1 MLLDICKEHRKRY
14 GWLIRQKRIAL
25 GYTQKELV
33 ETLGHAVSLRSY
45 IALENGKAL
54 QDMDIY
60 DQLFALLD
68 LQYNYACNPDPLLT
82 PMRRRHAV
90 AVSGSCC
97 SFFPPIDNTAGRA
110 WF

>member
-54 QDMDIY
+54 QDLEIY
-60 DQLFALLD
+60 DQRRD
-68 LQYNYACNPDPLLT
+68 MDDVKQKYA
-82 PMRRRHAV
+82 
-90 AVSGSCC
+90 
-97 SFFPPIDNTAGRA
+97 
-110 WF
+110 

>member
-45 IALENGKAL
+45 IALETEKRCRIWISMISCL
-54 QDMDIY
+54 PCLICSIIM
-60 DQLFALLD
+60 
-68 LQYNYACNPDPLLT
+68 
-82 PMRRRHAV
+82 HAI
-90 AVSGSCC
+90 
-97 SFFPPIDNTAGRA
+97 PIPC
-110 WF
+110 

>member
-54 QDMDIY
+54 
-60 DQLFALLD
+60 
-68 LQYNYACNPDPLLT
+68 
-82 PMRRRHAV
+82 
-90 AVSGSCC
+90 
-97 SFFPPIDNTAGRA
+97 
-110 WF
+110 

>member
-82 PMRRRHAV
+82 PFLQKLFESWNAYFRT
-90 AVSGSCC
+90 
-97 SFFPPIDNTAGRA
+97 PPEP
-110 WF
+110 